1 METYFANMNAAEGS
15 KEKLVQDLMTL
26 VRDAESLVKT
36 AGGNLADKSRQD
48 LITALERVKASCRR
62 LEAQA
67 AVHAR
72 TADRVIRDHP
82 YESIGVAFGIGLLLG
97 ILGARD

>member
-36 AGGNLADKSRQD
+36 AGGNLADKSKQD
-48 LITALERVKASCRR
+48 LMVALERVKASCRR
-62 LEAQA
+62 LEEHA

-72 TADRVIRDHP
+72 TADRVIREHP
-82 YESIGVAFGIGLLLG
+82 YESIGVAFGLGLLLG
-97 ILGARD
+97 ILAGRD

>member
-36 AGGNLADKSRQD
+36 AGGSGKQIKQD
-48 LITALERVKASCRR
+48 LMVALGGESQLPPAQ
-62 LEAQA
+62 AQA
-67 AVHAR
+67 AVHAHG
-72 TADRVIRDHP
+72 DRVTPRASLR
-82 YESIGVAFGIGLLLG
+82 SIGRFGLG
-97 ILGARD
+97 CSRHRWAHSDASG